1 MGSGPVR
8 NDEWSALSRS
18 KDDDPLA
25 GLLRKRFRGH
35 PQGRETG
42 PETLLRSRRARARG
56 PGNVSALA
64 PRARGGSGNGSGRV
78 AQAAQRVP
86 KRFCARPACR
96 GARREAF
103 LRVPRGRGERAAT
116 FRGTPRS
123 SERVAGRCSGP
134 SFAPAVRGIFGVAR
148 PRAVGSRRSRLSGA
162 RARAASMS
170 PFGDG
175 HAAFL
180 ASVWMRLDQG
190 RPTRRRSAFAENDG
204 ARFNVGSGPGSRL
217 ARRRAAPNCG
227 RSV

>member
-1 MGSGPVR
+1 MERVVKIERRRSACGVAPETFPRSSARAGNRSG
-8 NDEWSALSRS
+8 NASAQPSRS
-18 KDDDPLA
+18 CTRPRKRFGARPASA
-25 GLLRKRFRGH
+25 GRLRKRFRTRCA
-35 PQGRETG
+35 GRAAC
-42 PETLLRSRRARARG
+42 PETFLRTPRG
-56 PGNVSALA
+56 
-64 PRARGGSGNGSGRV
+64 
-78 AQAAQRVP
+78 
-86 KRFCARPACR
+86 R

-175 HAAFL
+175 HAALL